1 VTGILFLSVSPF
13 LCSLLFWGAAFKTSW
28 KDWKQNL
35 NREKT
40 VLGCLI
46 LIISIG
52 ILLRNTQVENIQPG
66 FIGISDYVPFFI
78 FFYLL
83 ILKPFN
89 KTEISAFTYATLLI
103 IPQQFILGIGEK
115 YWNWYDR
122 FVFPSPSL
130 PLFDLYIGPMKR
142 GLSTS
147 AGFFN
152 PNILS
157 CFCILVIG
165 MALTVVN
172 EQVQVLRG
180 GRSWMDWTILAIIQ
194 KLILSVI
201 SLLLAGL
208 LLMWS
213 DSDNGLFGLLWLML
227 LSALV
232 IWAQWLSKTVVLI
245 IRALFSILSVTALSV
260 VISSF
265 AYPSLSLLPTPLLNL
280 VSKVEL
286 SFEDRLPIYN
296 CAVKLTLQKPLFGW
310 GLGRFSPECIKMTNL
325 YLMHSHNIVL
335 QLASEL
341 GLLLTSLVIGLI
353 GYNFAKMFY
362 KVLKQETRRKQHEW
376 HSDEIVMT
384 SLLVTLIALVSMH
397 LFDLP
402 LLASYRL
409 NYLFWILLAIS
420 YSHVSTVDTAISKS

>member
-1 VTGILFLSVSPF
+1 VTGALLLSVSPF
-13 LCSLLFWGAAFKTSW
+13 LCFLLFWGAAFKTSW

-35 NREKT
+35 SREKT
-40 VLGCLI
+40 VLAYLI

-52 ILLRNTQVENIQPG
+52 ILLRNTQAENIQPG
-66 FIGISDYVPFFI
+66 FIGMSDYVPFFM

-83 ILKPFN
+83 SLKPFD
-89 KTEISAFTYATLLI
+89 KSEISAFVYATLLI
-103 IPQQFILGIGEK
+103 APQQFILGIGEK
-115 YWNWYDR
+115 YWNWHGH
-122 FVFPSPSL
+122 FVFPNPNI
-130 PLFDLYIGPMKR
+130 PLLDLYIGPMKR

-157 CFCILVIG
+157 CFCILIIG
-165 MALTVVN
+165 IALTVVN
-172 EQVQVLRG
+172 EHVQVLRG
-180 GRSWMDWTILAIIQ
+180 TRSGMNWTILVTTQ
-194 KLILSVI
+194 KLILSVL

-213 DSDNGLFGLLWLML
+213 DSDNGLFGLLCLML

-232 IWAQWLSKTVVLI
+232 IWVQWLSKTIIPIIRVSFGFFSGTALLI
-245 IRALFSILSVTALSV
+245 IILSLVH
-260 VISSF
+260 
-265 AYPSLSLLPTPLLNL
+265 PSLPLLPTSLLNL
-280 VSKVEL
+280 GSKIVL
-286 SFEDRLPIYN
+286 SFADRLPIYN
-296 CAVKLTLQKPLFGW
+296 CAFKLTLQKPLFGW

-325 YLMHSHNIVL
+325 FLMHSHNIVL

-341 GLLLTSLVIGLI
+341 GLLLAGFIVSLM
-353 GYNFAKMFY
+353 GYGFAKIFY
-362 KVLKQETRRKQHEW
+362 KALKQEARRKNCEQYQ
-376 HSDEIVMT
+376 DEIVTT
-384 SLLVTLIALVSMH
+384 SILVTLTALALMH

-420 YSHVSTVDTAISKS
+420 YSHVSTVDTAVSKS